1 MSQWVPALGAFQRS
15 LREDPQFYMSM
26 MEQSDV
32 YLEMGNSKEALHFA
46 KEAVALNENNLDF
59 QKKLAFLYI
68 DSGKFEESLS
78 CLKKL
83 VEAEPKRFYNWYAF
97 SEMLM
102 LIGEYDDAV
111 IVLQKALLSHQ
122 RAELYYQ
129 LSNCYF
135 NLKNESEGVVMLEK
149 ALKLDPSLSKDM
161 QQKYP
166 FIKEQVKKI
175 KTKKK

>member
-1 MSQWVPALGAFQRS
+1 
-15 LREDPQFYMSM
+15 M
-26 MEQSDV
+26 MEQSYIYED
-32 YLEMGNSKEALHFA
+32 MGNTKEALYFA
-46 KEAVALNENNLDF
+46 QEAVALNDSNLEY
-59 QKKLAFLYI
+59 QKRLAFLYI
-68 DSGKFEESLS
+68 TCGEYEESLA
-78 CLKKL
+78 CLKRL
-83 VEAEPKRFYNWYAF
+83 VETEPNRFYNWYAF

>member
-1 MSQWVPALGAFQRS
+1 MHV
-15 LREDPQFYMSM
+15 E
-26 MEQSDV
+26 
-32 YLEMGNSKEALHFA
+32 
-46 KEAVALNENNLDF
+46 
-59 QKKLAFLYI
+59 
-68 DSGKFEESLS
+68 
-78 CLKKL
+78 KL
-83 VEAEPKRFYNWYAF
+83 VETEPNRFYNWYAF